1 MKNLRNEEIEQVKND
16 CITIEIEIEEKEHE
30 HGPR

>member
-1 MKNLRNEEIEQVKND
+1 MNNLRNEEIEQVKND